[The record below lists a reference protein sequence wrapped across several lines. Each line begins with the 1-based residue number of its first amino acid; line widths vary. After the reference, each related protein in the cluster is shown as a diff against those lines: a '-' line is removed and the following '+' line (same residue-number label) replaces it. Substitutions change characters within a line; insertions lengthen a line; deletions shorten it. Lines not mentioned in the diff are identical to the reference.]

1 MSISEEIDKFIE
13 NSGGN
18 ERDAVNIALVRLKTV
33 KSLYQY
39 YRNRCMLSEF
49 YVMDL
54 ERVLDVDGSQD
65 AGLISSREKWNNF
78 IKENG

>member
-1 MSISEEIDKFIE
+1 MSTSKAIDKFIE
-13 NSGGN
+13 DSGGS
-18 ERDAVNIALVRLKTV
+18 ERDAINVALARLESTT
-33 KSLYQY
+33 SLYRY
-39 YRNRCMLSEF
+39 YRDRCMLSEF

-78 IKENG
+78 IEENG